1 MNRKFE
7 PNVKLGAQDS
17 DYPFPLAALANGSM
31 VRVSKRVAKEWLM
44 HQQTIV
50 YQGTVH
56 YLQMKDV
63 GVGVFEVMRMPLN
76 HWKFT
81 ALVKEF
87 SML

>member
-1 MNRKFE
+1 MNRQFE

-44 HQQTIV
+44 HQQTIE

-56 YLQMKDV
+56 HLQMKDI
-63 GVGVFEVMRMPLN
+63 GLDIYEVMRLPSN
-76 HWKFT
+76 WRHSRVDRDFINP
-81 ALVKEF
+81 
-87 SML
+87 

>member
-7 PNVKLGAQDS
+7 PNAKLGAQDS
-17 DYPFPLAALANGSM
+17 DYPFPLAALANGSK

-56 YLQMKDV
+56 HLQMKDI
-63 GVGVFEVMRMPLN
+63 GLGIYEVMRLPSN
-76 HWKFT
+76 WHHSSVVRDFINP
-81 ALVKEF
+81 
-87 SML
+87 